1 MFNYNYIFQKRQY
14 LKRYWKDNITNKVNA
29 SAYIQKEA
37 VLCYVS
43 KTIKITNNL
52 AEIKYLFQD
61 LQFISDICL
70 LISL

>member
-52 AEIKYLFQD
+52 AEIKYLFQG